1 VNGERLSIF
10 MKFFLVV
17 VICMWG
23 QCENYLT
30 TEPEFTSREEC
41 RKYSETLVEKIR
53 ENFPD
58 SSGSTY
64 CFDEKEIIDIN
75 KDLLKQEQEFLEQLN
90 PSI

>member
-1 VNGERLSIF
+1 
-10 MKFFLVV
+10 MKYFLVV

-41 RKYSETLVEKIR
+41 RKYSETVVEKIR
-53 ENFPD
+53 KNFPD

-64 CFDEKEIIDIN
+64 CFDEKEIIDLTN
-75 KDLLKQEQEFLEQLN
+75 SLLKQEQEFLEQFN
-90 PSI
+90 PTI